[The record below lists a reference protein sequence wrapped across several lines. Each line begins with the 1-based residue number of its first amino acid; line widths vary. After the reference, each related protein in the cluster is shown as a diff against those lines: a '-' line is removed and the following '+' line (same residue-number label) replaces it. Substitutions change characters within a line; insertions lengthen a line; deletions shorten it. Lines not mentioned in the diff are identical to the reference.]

1 MFEQKQVVEKT
12 MGGKTKEA
20 LKEQE
25 AELKQ
30 AFEEELA
37 SMLARQKKELDAPAA
52 EHESDVLT
60 ALRKEMLAEKNSA
73 LSSLQESLE
82 QQSKEALEK
91 ALSSKAT
98 ESDAAISSL
107 KEEHA
112 NQLAS
117 LKEDHVEELSSLK
130 EELTQA
136 AADEKARVI
145 ELERSSAE
153 AKLSE
158 AKDEFQRMAAKEI
171 RLLEEDLDRLGVRGP
186 GRDPGDEEEVQVRE
200 PPDRAARGGDQ
211 HQG

>member
-1 MFEQKQVVEKT
+1 
-12 MGGKTKEA
+12 
-20 LKEQE
+20 
-25 AELKQ
+25 
-30 AFEEELA
+30 
-37 SMLARQKKELDAPAA
+37 
-52 EHESDVLT
+52 
-60 ALRKEMLAEKNSA
+60 MLAEKNSA

-153 AKLSE
+153 AKL
-158 AKDEFQRMAAKEI
+158 
-171 RLLEEDLDRLGVRGP
+171 
-186 GRDPGDEEEVQVRE
+186 
-200 PPDRAARGGDQ
+200 
-211 HQG
+211 

>member
-1 MFEQKQVVEKT
+1 
-12 MGGKTKEA
+12 
-20 LKEQE
+20 
-25 AELKQ
+25 
-30 AFEEELA
+30 
-37 SMLARQKKELDAPAA
+37 
-52 EHESDVLT
+52 
-60 ALRKEMLAEKNSA
+60 AEKNSA

-98 ESDAAISSL
+98 ESDTAISSL

-158 AKDEFQRMAAKEI
+158 AKVAFETQAIKDREVAVSELKEALQASFDERLQLAKESHQQEKVK
-171 RLLEEDLDRLGVRGP
+171 LLFEQKQVVEKTMGGKTKEALKEQEAELKQAFEEKLS
-186 GRDPGDEEEVQVRE
+186 
-200 PPDRAARGGDQ
+200 
-211 HQG
+211 